1 MRYVGCVRP
10 FEPMSELVPETDVL
24 LLHPSVGAR
33 SKCVQHSI
41 VHGDTKP
48 PSSVADRCRNDLAHV
63 RAGAPRCFCPKA
75 SANVLDGIRRS
86 ADTAPASDPVWL
98 AALALRAFC
107 NVFRLHYNLFPLRPV
122 SEFLGSAGRLFARF
136 IRLLRDPGFHL
147 LMNAAGHQL
156 GPLGKILQNLYLIRQ
171 RLQFLTKL
179 GNDFHQIAQLL
190 LFRFQLLAQLSIF
203 LSQARVELVSS
214 APARHTIF
222 GLDSGTTWIHLLSDS
237 APNFK
242 LGGNRHCHQA
252 DLPLRQHHLSPNQD
266 NALRSA
272 WINRTALSKL
282 TFMPQFHI
290 FYRFMI

>member
-1 MRYVGCVRP
+1 MCCCYIPVLEQGRNAFNTRLSMVIQSHHQASQIGIEMTSHMFGQGRHDVFVRRRLP
-10 FEPMSELVPETDVL
+10 MFSTVFEDQRTQHQL
-24 LLHPSVGAR
+24 L
-33 SKCVQHSI
+33 
-41 VHGDTKP
+41 
-48 PSSVADRCRNDLAHV
+48 N
-63 RAGAPRCFCPKA
+63 
-75 SANVLDGIRRS
+75 
-86 ADTAPASDPVWL
+86 PVWL

-107 NVFRLHYNLFPLRPV
+107 NVFRLHYKLYPLRPV
-122 SEFLGSAGRLFARF
+122 TEFLGSAGRLFARF
-136 IRLLRDPGFHL
+136 IRLLRDLGFHL

-156 GPLGKILQNLYLIRQ
+156 GPLGKILQNVYLIRQ

-242 LGGNRHCHQA
+242 LGGNRHRHQA
-252 DLPLRQHHLSPNQD
+252 DLRLRQHHLSPNQD

-272 WINRTALSKL
+272 WINCTVLSKL